1 MTGDVFRWNKIR
13 HSETLIIISII
24 KGQRKT
30 TFSNCCLKSEGSLK
44 NLFYMYIKRKFESAK
59 CFDLEVKWFKL
70 FWPWMIH
77 NYESLTP
84 CILVAVL
91 YDPASRFDLVLE
103 ASPVPVVPVSYI
115 LFELFI
121 GGRFPFPFYKLFWNE
136 RRQSQKKKEMVEFEE
151 FFENLKFL
159 KNNFLDRRY
168 AMIRIRVIW
177 ISTSWNICTWMHFFR
192 FRFRSRG

>member
-1 MTGDVFRWNKIR
+1 MIQIV
-13 HSETLIIISII
+13 
-24 KGQRKT
+24 
-30 TFSNCCLKSEGSLK
+30 LKL
-44 NLFYMYIKRKFESAK
+44 L
-59 CFDLEVKWFKL
+59 
-70 FWPWMIH
+70 MIH
-77 NYESLTP
+77 IYESLTP

-136 RRQSQKKKEMVEFEE
+136 RRRQSEKKIRNGS
-151 FFENLKFL
+151 FFLKIFLKNLKLLLKFL

>member
-1 MTGDVFRWNKIR
+1 
-13 HSETLIIISII
+13 
-24 KGQRKT
+24 
-30 TFSNCCLKSEGSLK
+30 
-44 NLFYMYIKRKFESAK
+44 
-59 CFDLEVKWFKL
+59 
-70 FWPWMIH
+70 MIH

-136 RRQSQKKKEMVEFEE
+136 RRRQSEKKIRNGSFFFEDFFEKFETFVEIFEE
-151 FFENLKFL
+151 QFPGQAVCHDKNSSNLDFDQLEYLYLNAFFSEFDFVQGV
-159 KNNFLDRRY
+159 NFH
-168 AMIRIRVIW
+168 I
-177 ISTSWNICTWMHFFR
+177 
-192 FRFRSRG
+192 

>member
-1 MTGDVFRWNKIR
+1 MEQNPAQWNANHNFHYKGSTKNDVFESHN
-13 HSETLIIISII
+13 
-24 KGQRKT
+24 
-30 TFSNCCLKSEGSLK
+30 FASEGSLK
-44 NLFYMYIKRKFESAK
+44 NLFYVYIKRKFESAK

-136 RRQSQKKKEMVEFEE
+136 RRQSQKKK
-151 FFENLKFL
+151 K
-159 KNNFLDRRY
+159 
-168 AMIRIRVIW
+168 W
-177 ISTSWNICTWMHFFR
+177 
-192 FRFRSRG
+192 

>member
-13 HSETLIIISII
+13 HSETLIIIPII
-24 KGQRKT
+24 KGQQKT
-30 TFSNCCLKSEGSLK
+30 KFSNLTILLKSEGPLK
-44 NLFYMYIKRKFESAK
+44 ILFYIYIKRKFESAK
-59 CFDLEVKWFKL
+59 CYDLEVKWFKL

-136 RRQSQKKKEMVEFEE
+136 RRQSQKKK
-151 FFENLKFL
+151 K
-159 KNNFLDRRY
+159 
-168 AMIRIRVIW
+168 W
-177 ISTSWNICTWMHFFR
+177 
-192 FRFRSRG
+192 

>member
-30 TFSNCCLKSEGSLK
+30 TFSNLTILPRVWGTLK
-44 NLFYMYIKRKFESAK
+44 NFLFYIYIKRKFESAK
-59 CFDLEVKWFKL
+59 CFDLEVTCKWFKL

-136 RRQSQKKKEMVEFEE
+136 RRQSQKKK
-151 FFENLKFL
+151 K
-159 KNNFLDRRY
+159 
-168 AMIRIRVIW
+168 W
-177 ISTSWNICTWMHFFR
+177 
-192 FRFRSRG
+192 